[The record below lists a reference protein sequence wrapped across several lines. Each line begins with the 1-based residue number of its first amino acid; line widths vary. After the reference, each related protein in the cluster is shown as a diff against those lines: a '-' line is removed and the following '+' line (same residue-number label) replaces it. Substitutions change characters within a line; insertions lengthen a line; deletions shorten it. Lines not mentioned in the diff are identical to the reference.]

1 MVDTGNVNAERDFNI
16 LRMKKVMEMKPLLET
31 KGVSKNF
38 FAIKALDGV
47 DLHVNKGEILGL
59 IGPNGSG
66 KTTLFNCI
74 TGFYTPDKGDIFFN
88 GTRITGLPPHDIA
101 LKGVL
106 RTFQMVHVFR
116 RMTVLENMLMAIQQF
131 QDTSVINALFR
142 PSYIGELEEKAREK
156 AEKILEM
163 EGILFLKDNF
173 ASELSYGQQKLLE
186 IAMSLMP
193 SPEILML
200 DEPTAAVN
208 PTMISKVMD
217 VIRGLNKNRNQT
229 FFIIEHNIEFV
240 MNMCDRVVV
249 LDYGKKIA
257 EGNPQEVKE
266 NPKVIEAYFGV

>member
-1 MVDTGNVNAERDFNI
+1 
-16 LRMKKVMEMKPLLET
+16 MKPLLET
-31 KGVSKNF
+31 KNVSKNF
-38 FAIKALDGV
+38 FAVRALDGV
-47 DLHVNKGEILGL
+47 DLHVKKGEILGL

-74 TGFYTPDKGDIFFN
+74 TGFYTPDEGDIFFN
-88 GTRITGLPPHDIA
+88 GTKITGLAPHDIA

-106 RTFQMVHVFR
+106 RTFQLVHVFR
-116 RMTVLENMLMAIQQF
+116 GMTVLENMLMAIQQF
-131 QDTSVINALFR
+131 QDTSVFNALFR
-142 PSYIGELEEKAREK
+142 PAYISDLEAAAREK
-156 AEKILEM
+156 AERILEM
-163 EGILFLKDNF
+163 EGILFLKDNY

-217 VIRGLNKNRNQT
+217 VIKDLNKNRNQT

-240 MNMCDRVVV
+240 MKMCDRVVV
-249 LDYGKKIA
+249 LDHGKKIA
-257 EGNPQEVKE
+257 EGNPAEVKE